1 MRKFLFTLFKLIIGA
16 AAVANL
22 AALFLFEYDLP
33 VSWKLPAFPFGSFR
47 ETEVTVERTTEAEGP
62 QEENEG
68 DQQEPSAGEETA
80 GSSMRIEVPSS
91 PINYNGSGELDLMTG
106 VYVLNADGTAAT
118 GVKVTTDI
126 SEGTSRREKT
136 ITYSAETPDGTELTA
151 TRNLYLGSRYTGPS
165 ISILKELPYCLEGE
179 AEAYAQK
186 LTEEEF
192 ISAENG
198 FNADI
203 TDQVTSTLKSYNA
216 GREEAT
222 ITLAVTNE
230 FKDTFTTDVSI
241 SMNAPKVSFVI
252 PVYNTAKYLDKCM
265 QSVLHQTL
273 TDIEIIVVDDGST
286 DNVSPGMC
294 DEYAKNDSRVMVIHK
309 PNGGLTSSWIE
320 GSKAASADYLCFVD
334 SDDWVDTVIA
344 KELYALTDASFSDSE
359 IISSNYIVEKA
370 GERRKETQSLAPGVY
385 MEKDL
390 AKLADILGHNSINT
404 TKICIISTGC
414 EHLKRMENMRLVV

>member
-1 MRKFLFTLFKLIIGA
+1 MRKFLFTLFKIIIGA
-16 AAVANL
+16 AAAANL

-33 VSWKLPAFPFGSFR
+33 ASWKLPALPFGNFR
-47 ETEVTVERTTEAEGP
+47 ETEVTVERTTEAGQP
-62 QEENEG
+62 QEEDEGAQQGAG
-68 DQQEPSAGEETA
+68 DQQNSGGQQSAGDQQSAGGDTS

-118 GVKVTTDI
+118 GVRVTTDI

-136 ITYSAETPDGTELTA
+136 ITYTAETPDGSELTA

-241 SMNAPKVSFVI
+241 SMNATGVI
-252 PVYNTAKYLDKCM
+252 LKLTDDHVTLNVGDYFSSWNYLKECHDAEGNDLTERVQRDGEVNTSVPGEYTCEVYCSDENGVMSKR
-265 QSVLHQTL
+265 QTL
-273 TDIEIIVVDDGST
+273 VVTVVEPEPES
-286 DNVSPGMC
+286 
-294 DEYAKNDSRVMVIHK
+294 DE
-309 PNGGLTSSWIE
+309 E
-320 GSKAASADYLCFVD
+320 Q
-334 SDDWVDTVIA
+334 
-344 KELYALTDASFSDSE
+344 EE
-359 IISSNYIVEKA
+359 
-370 GERRKETQSLAPGVY
+370 
-385 MEKDL
+385 
-390 AKLADILGHNSINT
+390 
-404 TKICIISTGC
+404 
-414 EHLKRMENMRLVV
+414 